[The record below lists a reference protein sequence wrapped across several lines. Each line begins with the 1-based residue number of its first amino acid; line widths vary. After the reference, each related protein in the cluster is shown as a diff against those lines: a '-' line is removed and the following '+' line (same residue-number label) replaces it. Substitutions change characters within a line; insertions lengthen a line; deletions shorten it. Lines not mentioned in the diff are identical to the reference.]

1 MTKKILIAALLACA
15 FAPALAA
22 GMGEAELDQAANAER
37 GERAERVERR
47 IVTRL
52 DGMEDLHV
60 LDTMP
65 MLHGA
70 ILPLHGGRV
79 VKNAPYSALAVSERV
94 QQLAD
99 GNQIVRKNSTMN
111 YRDSAGRTRTEVRD
125 DNGEVRVVTI
135 HDPVEG
141 VRYILRPK
149 NKTATKVGAPGDI
162 ARAAAEQARAA
173 AAQARASGEHA
184 RIAGERARERIEQ
197 LRKEGKLPEGGRFI
211 VKEVERDGEHKDVR
225 IRIAQPG
232 LEAARAT
239 REMSVQ
245 LGPIIAG
252 AIGDARWSAKAA
264 SRDLGTRDFSGVKAQ
279 GQQRSYE
286 IPAGEIGNRNPIT
299 VSSETWTSPDLQML
313 VYHKRSD
320 PRSGEMVYRLEELK
334 REEPAASLFAVPADY
349 TVTEAARP
357 KRTAVKKGE

>member
-15 FAPALAA
+15 FAPAMAED
-22 GMGEAELDQAANAER
+22 MSEALDQAER
-37 GERAERVERR
+37 TERVERR

-52 DGMEDLHV
+52 GGMDEMHM

-65 MLHGA
+65 MMSGA

-79 VKNAPYSALAVSERV
+79 VKNAPYSALSVSERV

-99 GNQIVRKNSTMN
+99 GNQIVRKSSAMN

-141 VRYILRPK
+141 VRYVLHPK
-149 NKTATKVGAPGDI
+149 NKTATRVGAPGDI

-173 AAQARASGEHA
+173 AAQARVSGEHA
-184 RIAGERARERIEQ
+184 RIAAERAREHVQQ
-197 LRKEGKLPEGGRFI
+197 LRKEGKLPEGERFI
-211 VKEVERDGEHKDVR
+211 VKEVERDGEHRDVR
-225 IRIAQPG
+225 IRIAQAG
-232 LEAARAT
+232 AEAARAT
-239 REMSVQ
+239 REMSVH
-245 LGPIIAG
+245 LGPMIAG
-252 AIGDARWSAKAA
+252 AIGDAKWSSKAA
-264 SRDLGTRDFSGVKAQ
+264 ARDLGTREFSGVKAQ
-279 GQQRSYE
+279 GRQRSYE
-286 IPAGEIGNRNPIT
+286 IPAGEIGNRNPIV

-320 PRSGEMVYRLEELK
+320 PRSGEMVYRLEDLK
-334 REEPAASLFAVPADY
+334 REEPAAALFTVPSDY
-349 TVTEAARP
+349 TVKDAMAPR
-357 KRTAVKKGE
+357 RTVIKKGE

>member
-1 MTKKILIAALLACA
+1 M
-15 FAPALAA
+15 
-22 GMGEAELDQAANAER
+22 
-37 GERAERVERR
+37 
-47 IVTRL
+47 
-52 DGMEDLHV
+52 
-60 LDTMP
+60 
-65 MLHGA
+65 
-70 ILPLHGGRV
+70 
-79 VKNAPYSALAVSERV
+79 
-94 QQLAD
+94 
-99 GNQIVRKNSTMN
+99 
-111 YRDSAGRTRTEVRD
+111 
-125 DNGEVRVVTI
+125 
-135 HDPVEG
+135 
-141 VRYILRPK
+141 
-149 NKTATKVGAPGDI
+149 
-162 ARAAAEQARAA
+162 
-173 AAQARASGEHA
+173 
-184 RIAGERARERIEQ
+184 RARERIEQ

-232 LEAARAT
+232 AEAARAT

-299 VSSETWTSPDLQML
+299 VASETWTSPDLQML

-349 TVTEAARP
+349 TVTEAARA
-357 KRTAVKKGE
+357 KRTADKKGE

>member
-15 FAPALAA
+15 FTPAMAED
-22 GMGEAELDQAANAER
+22 MSEADNP
-37 GERAERVERR
+37 AERVERR

-52 DGMEDLHV
+52 GGMEEMHM

-65 MLHGA
+65 MMSGA

-79 VKNAPYSALAVSERV
+79 VKNAPYSALAVSERI
-94 QQLAD
+94 QHLAD
-99 GNQIVRKNSTMN
+99 GNQIVRKSSAMN
-111 YRDSAGRTRTEVRD
+111 YRDSAGRTRSEVRD
-125 DNGEVRVVTI
+125 DNGEVRLVTI
-135 HDPVEG
+135 HDPAEG
-141 VRYILRPK
+141 VRYVLRPK
-149 NKTATKVGAPGDI
+149 NKTATRIGAPGDM

-173 AAQARASGEHA
+173 AAQARVSGEHA
-184 RIAGERARERIEQ
+184 RMAAERARERIEQ

-232 LEAARAT
+232 AEAALAA

-245 LGPIIAG
+245 LGPMIAG
-252 AIGDARWSAKAA
+252 AIGDGKWSSKAA
-264 SRDLGTRDFSGVKAQ
+264 TRDLGTREFSGVKAQ
-279 GQQRSYE
+279 GRQRSYE

-320 PRSGEMVYRLEELK
+320 PRSGEMVYRLEDLK
-334 REEPAASLFAVPADY
+334 REEPAAALFTVPSDY
-349 TVTEAARP
+349 TVKDAMAPR
-357 KRTAVKKGE
+357 RTVIKKGE